1 MESSSTMPRSGYQ
14 AAAIILVSLG
24 VLVTAIL
31 ITLFVTDRSGNNTHP
46 TDAGEATLGHVHG
59 LGVDPDDDTLY
70 IATHTGVFTFN
81 DGRLE
86 RVADRWQDTMG
97 FAVVGPKH
105 FLASGHPDLR
115 EDLPSMLGLIESTD
129 GAETWQSLSL
139 EGEADLHAI
148 EPTKGSVYA
157 FESSSGRLIA
167 SDDRRDWRTIDQRPL
182 LDLAALATSTG
193 DQLLAT
199 TPNGEL
205 LRYEGASQ
213 APTPVAGAPLLTYID
228 WAGPNQLVGTTAGGD
243 IFTSTTGDDWQQ
255 VGVVVGEVTALDAGP
270 GAWHLA
276 TDGGVFTST
285 DGGKSWKLLV
295 EIS

>member
-1 MESSSTMPRSGYQ
+1 MQSNTMSRSGRR
-14 AAAIILVSLG
+14 AAAIILVSFAAF
-24 VLVTAIL
+24 TAAIL
-31 ITLFVTDRSGNNTHP
+31 IALLATDRTGSDTHP
-46 TDAGEATLGHVHG
+46 SDEVGTALGHVHG

-81 DGRLE
+81 DEGLE

-129 GAETWQSLSL
+129 GAQTWQPLSL
-139 EGEADLHAI
+139 TGEADLHAI
-148 EPTKGSVYA
+148 EPTDDTVYA
-157 FESSSGRLIA
+157 IEASSGRLIA
-167 SDDRRDWRTIDQRPL
+167 TEDHRDWRTIDERPL
-182 LDLAALATSTG
+182 LDLAALATSVG

-199 TPNGEL
+199 TPEGEL
-205 LRYEGASQ
+205 LRYEGSGQAS
-213 APTPVAGAPLLTYID
+213 TTVDGAPLLAYID
-228 WAGPNQLVGTTAGGD
+228 WAGPNLLVGTNPGGD

-255 VGVVVGEVTALDAGP
+255 VGAVVGEVTALDAGP

-276 TDGGVFTST
+276 TEGAVFTST
-285 DGGKSWKLLV
+285 DAGKSWTLLV
-295 EIS
+295 EIA

>member
-1 MESSSTMPRSGYQ
+1 MQNSDPMSPSGYQ
-14 AAAIILVSLG
+14 GAAIILASLG
-24 VLVTAIL
+24 VFIAAIL
-31 ITLFVTDRSGNNTHP
+31 MVLSATGGSDTTHP
-46 TDAGEATLGHVHG
+46 SEAGATALGHVHG

-81 DGRLE
+81 DGQLE

-115 EDLPSMLGLIESTD
+115 EDRPSMLGLIESVD

-148 EPTKGSVYA
+148 EPTKSTVYA
-157 FESSSGRLIA
+157 IESFEGRLIA
-167 SDDRRDWRTIDQRPL
+167 SDDRRAWRTLDERPL

-205 LRYEGASQ
+205 LHYEGDSQ
-213 APTPVAGAPLLTYID
+213 APTRVAGAPPLTYID
-228 WAGPNQLVGTTAGGD
+228 WAAPNQLAGTTAGGD
-243 IFTSTTGDDWQQ
+243 IFTSATGDEWQQ
-255 VGVVVGEVTALDAGP
+255 VGAVAGEVTALDAGP
-270 GAWHLA
+270 GAWHVA
-276 TDGGVFTST
+276 TEGGVFAST
-285 DGGKSWKLLV
+285 DAGKSWKLLV